1 MNYQRIYDTIIG
13 RGKNRILEGYKE
25 KHHIVPRCLGGTDD
39 TKNLVD
45 LTAEEHYVAHQLL
58 VKIYPNNIKLVSAAM
73 FMTANGAG
81 QGRSRN
87 KTYGWLKRRYSAYMK
102 ENNPNKDGVARL
114 KYIEEFGVPE
124 RSLDFVT
131 KEWCDAISKRMTGD
145 SNPMRGT
152 KPWKHGRAT
161 DYTKS
166 IWGNADEIYKIWLQN
181 DKPSYCR
188 LLSLTENGNYTDSD
202 YNTKVGPFMNLVKYF
217 RNGWVPTEDT
227 EWKELKE
234 IV

>member
-1 MNYQRIYDTIIG
+1 
-13 RGKNRILEGYKE
+13 
-25 KHHIVPRCLGGTDD
+25 
-39 TKNLVD
+39 
-45 LTAEEHYVAHQLL
+45 
-58 VKIYPNNIKLVSAAM
+58 
-73 FMTANGAG
+73 
-81 QGRSRN
+81 
-87 KTYGWLKRRYSAYMK
+87 
-102 ENNPNKDGVARL
+102 
-114 KYIEEFGVPE
+114 
-124 RSLDFVT
+124 
-131 KEWCDAISKRMTGD
+131 
-145 SNPMRGT
+145 MRGT